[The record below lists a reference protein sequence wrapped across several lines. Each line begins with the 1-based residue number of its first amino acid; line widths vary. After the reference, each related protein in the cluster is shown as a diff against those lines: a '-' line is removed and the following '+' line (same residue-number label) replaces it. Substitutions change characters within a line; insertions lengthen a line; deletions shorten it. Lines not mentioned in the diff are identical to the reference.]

1 MIFKAL
7 QSELFKFEFH
17 VLWSKMQKI
26 PEFNLDII
34 IIKDEALS
42 FSWILLFLDV
52 KLSHVN
58 ESCMMSHLNLSWA
71 DDMLILIDL
80 KFCLFRGSFGSFGPC
95 SVSLKVYFFSVGDSD
110 L

>member
-1 MIFKAL
+1 MTHIYDSPWTLNRILVFRKRHKL
-7 QSELFKFEFH
+7 CH
-17 VLWSKMQKI
+17 
-26 PEFNLDII
+26 II
-34 IIKDEALS
+34 IIKDEVLS

-58 ESCMMSHLNLSWA
+58 ESCMMSHLNLSLA

-80 KFCLFRGSFGSFGPC
+80 KFCLFRGSFGSFSPC
-95 SVSLKVYFFSVGDSD
+95 SASLKVYFFSVGDSD

>member
-1 MIFKAL
+1 MPNYRSMTHLGLYIEFWC
-7 QSELFKFEFH
+7 FE
-17 VLWSKMQKI
+17 
-26 PEFNLDII
+26 NDII
-34 IIKDEALS
+34 IIKDEVLS

-80 KFCLFRGSFGSFGPC
+80 KF
-95 SVSLKVYFFSVGDSD
+95 
-110 L
+110 